1 MERVIEKTRRS
12 GAVSVIASSTMDA
25 LAIVSIVFAFVAA
38 GMAAAGASWRASAF
52 MAIVGVL
59 FDILF
64 SYEFFLGAI
73 GRPSP
78 FPWLSGLSSAL
89 PLLLV
94 SGPFLAGWVGAD
106 LGSAAVRGYWLA
118 RSPLG
123 GLSVV
128 AALRLLRAARPFLI
142 WRRSGDDETVSPS
155 ASRAASAR
163 AASARAASARA
174 ASARAAILG
183 IVVVLA
189 GAAMADALL
198 IPGLSAS
205 SASRREAAMDEIA
218 AATDD
223 EAMIRAAKA
232 AGAIALRHD
241 GRTLL
246 AATGPISPSRYAVL
260 SRGGLEAWFDVSD
273 EARARGTAAAIAA
286 LASLVAAAGYA
297 ATLYGLSPLRALA
310 RRATAPTR
318 PDQTAFDGPGA
329 PRRDAPAGREELAGI
344 LGKRAP

>member
-1 MERVIEKTRRS
+1 
-12 GAVSVIASSTMDA
+12 
-25 LAIVSIVFAFVAA
+25 
-38 GMAAAGASWRASAF
+38 
-52 MAIVGVL
+52 
-59 FDILF
+59 
-64 SYEFFLGAI
+64 
-73 GRPSP
+73 
-78 FPWLSGLSSAL
+78 
-89 PLLLV
+89 
-94 SGPFLAGWVGAD
+94 
-106 LGSAAVRGYWLA
+106 
-118 RSPLG
+118 
-123 GLSVV
+123 
-128 AALRLLRAARPFLI
+128 
-142 WRRSGDDETVSPS
+142 
-155 ASRAASAR
+155 
-163 AASARAASARA
+163 
-174 ASARAAILG
+174 
-183 IVVVLA
+183 
-189 GAAMADALL
+189 MADALL

-260 SRGGLEAWFDVSD
+260 SRGSLEAWFDVSD

-310 RRATAPTR
+310 RRGTAPTR